1 MFSISNALILIIC
14 IFYLQYLNHI
24 ECIQTNESIQ
34 IKANNEFFKRVNQT
48 ISVNTTCL
56 RTILVEYRRAKAFAY
71 LAYSK
76 LKTSTNITIDAY
88 LLNLLNITRIRQ
100 VVTMEHILQKP
111 NMDLAVDHIDVDYGI
126 ILAYNLENIKKV
138 FNKWHNSTDYHSRC
152 KFIIIY
158 LGEDSE
164 IEELFIYTRKMYTYR
179 VVIFDSTM
187 NIYIPKQFS
196 NTNCHLENIQ
206 KYNHC
211 NSEVLLNIKTVL
223 EEDYMNY
230 RGCPVD
236 ILAMKYEPYVLNYK
250 SIYNP
255 GIEVEMLRIISK
267 ELNFKL
273 NFIDNNYKT
282 WGEITR
288 NASFTLMFKD
298 MYEQKAEFMIGMVI
312 PTDVM
317 VMFFDIS
324 KEFFPNEYRF
334 YTPRAQRLPAWM
346 NMAAVFDIY
355 TWMILIGSYVIFSFV
370 YHLFQVLQK
379 FKRGYLPKTLKND
392 IMSSNKS
399 LKLKSRNI
407 SRSFLDVFGMTL
419 GKSLPQPRITLNRIF
434 WLSWVFVS
442 YIFSSSYENVL
453 LSFLVTAIH
462 EKQINSYKDI
472 VESNY
477 PICGNMISKISFEE
491 SYGDKYIETIYK
503 RWNLTG
509 AGDASVIMNKV
520 AYDRNVVMM
529 TNQRRIWYY
538 MKEEHKFVI
547 NGEPQLHAMH
557 PTVTFSEVIM
567 MQKGHPL
574 KAGLDKI
581 IIRFLESG
589 MFKKVDRES
598 QYYFYEQIGAAPFVS
613 LKVEHILGAINV
625 YYIGM
630 GVSLIVFLKEYFYT
644 SK

>member
-1 MFSISNALILIIC
+1 
-14 IFYLQYLNHI
+14 
-24 ECIQTNESIQ
+24 
-34 IKANNEFFKRVNQT
+34 
-48 ISVNTTCL
+48 
-56 RTILVEYRRAKAFAY
+56 
-71 LAYSK
+71 
-76 LKTSTNITIDAY
+76 
-88 LLNLLNITRIRQ
+88 
-100 VVTMEHILQKP
+100 
-111 NMDLAVDHIDVDYGI
+111 
-126 ILAYNLENIKKV
+126 
-138 FNKWHNSTDYHSRC
+138 
-152 KFIIIY
+152 
-158 LGEDSE
+158 
-164 IEELFIYTRKMYTYR
+164 
-179 VVIFDSTM
+179 
-187 NIYIPKQFS
+187 
-196 NTNCHLENIQ
+196 
-206 KYNHC
+206 
-211 NSEVLLNIKTVL
+211 
-223 EEDYMNY
+223 
-230 RGCPVD
+230 
-236 ILAMKYEPYVLNYK
+236 
-250 SIYNP
+250 
-255 GIEVEMLRIISK
+255 
-267 ELNFKL
+267 
-273 NFIDNNYKT
+273 
-282 WGEITR
+282 
-288 NASFTLMFKD
+288 
-298 MYEQKAEFMIGMVI
+298 
-312 PTDVM
+312 
-317 VMFFDIS
+317 
-324 KEFFPNEYRF
+324 
-334 YTPRAQRLPAWM
+334 
-346 NMAAVFDIY
+346 
-355 TWMILIGSYVIFSFV
+355 MILIGSYVIFSFV